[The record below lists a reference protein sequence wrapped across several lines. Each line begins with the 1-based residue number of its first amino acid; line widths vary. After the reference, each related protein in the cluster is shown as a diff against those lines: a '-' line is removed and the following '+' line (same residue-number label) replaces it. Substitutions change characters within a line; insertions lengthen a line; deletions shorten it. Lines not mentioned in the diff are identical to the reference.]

1 MERPRTEEP
10 TLRVNLPAQ
19 ANKGKQ
25 TPRTMPTQGEFK
37 SQMATGTPKRPKD
50 KGVDGKRNV
59 QDMQRWRNEVS

>member
-1 MERPRTEEP
+1 
-10 TLRVNLPAQ
+10 
-19 ANKGKQ
+19 
-25 TPRTMPTQGEFK
+25 MPTQGEFK